1 MVDAVFRSPCRHIG
15 RRAVW
20 LCVAVLAGCAS
31 FVPQQG
37 PERDAG
43 GSYLM
48 LTQPVVAVGDTQ
60 EHEATGF
67 PLHDN
72 DSAVDAYVE
81 VAQRPPEQPLFGR
94 RILEWALESH
104 PDDPFIHLGDLL
116 DLSCRSEAQRMR
128 RAFYSARSPG
138 AVLPGNHDGLMFGI
152 YSYPV
157 LDRILDPDAQR
168 WNRACRRGATSES
181 AEFKS
186 DREAFTKRDFIA
198 GYLSALAQGRYRH
211 DGLKAPREGGDE
223 TVSWRNP
230 DPAAFVTAIEAQL
243 FDGWRYADSFIAQRL
258 KLPRAPGATRD
269 VIVVA
274 LDTNQAGPLASA
286 WDTLMGR
293 SPGSIG
299 NLHFDQIRAVTKWVS
314 EAAVRGD
321 IVVFAGHHNWNS
333 LGVPSR
339 ALLGSLMSSVA
350 HPLVYLSAHTHRGF
364 WASHRTLD
372 RRPLLEM
379 NVSSLSD
386 WPIAYRRIQ
395 FAYDETANRLK
406 VHAELMPR
414 GRRPHSSD
422 ADLIAAWEA
431 QTCARANALPGHL
444 ELVDSALVQV
454 QRESRGTLLQ
464 WLLAGLGP
472 VCESCEQPLY
482 EHAQAY
488 QNMMLQ
494 ALIQLEADLEPRVH
508 GVQAARRPH
517 WCGDDDFL
525 TCAGRL
531 MAERPADF
539 RGHVDLFQRKAQLVE
554 VVANHLDELEA
565 PEAKAYMAC
574 RAVLAAKSDFDATPD
589 DYNANRGE
597 AKRRAEHFFVTEA
610 SVGID

>member
-1 MVDAVFRSPCRHIG
+1 MVDAGARARCGFIWRQ
-15 RRAVW
+15 AVW
-20 LCVAVLAGCAS
+20 FCVALLSGCAS

-37 PERDAG
+37 PERDPG
-43 GSYLM
+43 GNYRM
-48 LTQPVVAVGDTQ
+48 LTRPIVAVGDTQ

-94 RILEWALESH
+94 RILEFALESH

-128 RAFYSARSPG
+128 RAFHSARSPG

-168 WNRACRRGATSES
+168 WNRACRRGAVSDST
-181 AEFKS
+181 EFKS

-198 GYLSALAQGRYRH
+198 GYLAALAQGRYRH
-211 DGLKAPREGGDE
+211 DGLKVPEHGGDE
-223 TVSWRNP
+223 AVSWRNP
-230 DPAAFVTAIEAQL
+230 DRTAFVTAIEAQL
-243 FDGWRYADSFIAQRL
+243 FGGWRYADSFIAQRL
-258 KLPRAPGATRD
+258 KLPRATGATRD

-274 LDTNQAGPLASA
+274 LDTNQSGPLASA
-286 WDTLMGR
+286 WDTIMGR
-293 SPGSIG
+293 SPGTIG
-299 NLHFDQIRAVTKWVS
+299 NIHFDQIRAVTKWVN
-314 EAAVRGD
+314 EATVRGD

-339 ALLGSLMSSVA
+339 ALLGNLMSSVA

-372 RRPLLEM
+372 GRPLLEM

-395 FAYDETANRLK
+395 FAYDEKANRIR

-414 GRRPHSSD
+414 GKQPHVSD
-422 ADLIAAWEA
+422 ADLIAAWEG
-431 QTCARANALPGHL
+431 QTCERANALPGHL
-444 ELVDSALVQV
+444 ELVDSGLVQA
-454 QRESRGTLLQ
+454 QRESRGSLLQ

-472 VCESCEQPLY
+472 VCATCEQPLY
-482 EHAQAY
+482 EHAQNY

-554 VVANHLDELEA
+554 VVANHLDDLEA
-565 PEAKAYMAC
+565 PEARAYMAC

-610 SVGID
+610 SVGVD